1 MQSIS
6 LPIIVFVA
14 IGVSALSGC
23 GAKGDPK
30 PGQRHPPASCAVRA
44 TGLRTIEVVL
54 PTADI
59 QGNRLSGVEVVR
71 VYYLSLG
78 TNYPSALEVLQ
89 HGEIIMERHRHD
101 LPSPGKMI
109 TFDLSNFG
117 RSSGWLVVVPFR
129 VGNIAGAPSQVLPW
143 LDPSF

>member
-1 MQSIS
+1 MQNIS
-6 LPIIVFVA
+6 LPLIVSVA
-14 IGVSALSGC
+14 IGVLALSGC

-30 PGQRHPPASCAVRA
+30 PGQRRPPAPCVVRPID
-44 TGLRTIEVVL
+44 LRTFEVVL

-59 QGNRLSGVEVVR
+59 QGNHLFGIEAVR
-71 VYYLSLG
+71 IYYLSMG
-78 TNYPSALEVLQ
+78 TNYPSALEVFQ
-89 HGEIIMERHRHD
+89 QGEVIMERRHPD

-109 TFDLSNFG
+109 TLDLSDFG

-129 VGNIAGAPSQVLPW
+129 VGNIAGMPSQVLPW